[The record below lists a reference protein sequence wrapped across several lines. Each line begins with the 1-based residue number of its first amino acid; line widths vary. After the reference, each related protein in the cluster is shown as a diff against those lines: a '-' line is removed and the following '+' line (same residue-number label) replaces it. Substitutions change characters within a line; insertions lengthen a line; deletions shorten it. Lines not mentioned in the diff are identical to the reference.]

1 MAHTIV
7 STTSTPS
14 VAPAARRIPLWL
26 KLAYTAFMAV
36 LVPVYLRNYGPTN
49 FLYFCDVALIITLV
63 GIWIESPLLVS
74 ICAVGV
80 IASQTLWVIDFLSN
94 LIDHPLTGL
103 TNYMFMADHS
113 LIVWLACMLPRQIT
127 NKQTIPNKSH
137 EQTITHHPSAV
148 TLSKQSFG
156 VDTCTGDAEMSEFL
170 GTRRVRGPKFVASQ
184 LRNMYVQICYRF

>member
-14 VAPAARRIPLWL
+14 VAPAARHIPLWL

-49 FLYFCDVALIITLV
+49 FLYFCDLALIIALIITLV

-103 TNYMFMADHS
+103 TQSEHPTDVRIGTSTRCLQPIGPSFLSFHGYPT
-113 LIVWLACMLPRQIT
+113 LIHHIGGAFHRICEGVLVQRMHCECGSSASHDVW
-127 NKQTIPNKSH
+127 
-137 EQTITHHPSAV
+137 
-148 TLSKQSFG
+148 
-156 VDTCTGDAEMSEFL
+156 GDCA
-170 GTRRVRGPKFVASQ
+170 K
-184 LRNMYVQICYRF
+184 